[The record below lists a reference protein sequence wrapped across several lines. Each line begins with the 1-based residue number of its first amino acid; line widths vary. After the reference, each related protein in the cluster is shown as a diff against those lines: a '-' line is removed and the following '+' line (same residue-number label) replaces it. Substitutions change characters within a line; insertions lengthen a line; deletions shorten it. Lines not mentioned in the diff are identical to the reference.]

1 MTTQADK
8 RKLYRTMTQQQILA
22 SMSNNEL
29 RRNVRRG
36 AVAAISEMERRTRI
50 DDLIQNQGVR

>member
-8 RKLYRTMTQQQILA
+8 RKLYRTMTQQQILE

-36 AVAAISEMERRTRI
+36 AVA
-50 DDLIQNQGVR
+50 